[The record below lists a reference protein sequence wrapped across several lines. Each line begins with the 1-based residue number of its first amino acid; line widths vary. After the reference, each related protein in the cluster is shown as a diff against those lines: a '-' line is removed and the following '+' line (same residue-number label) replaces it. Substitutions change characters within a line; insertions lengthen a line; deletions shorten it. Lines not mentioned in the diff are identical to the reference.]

1 MAYINVI
8 KNNYDNDKVR
18 TISVNK
24 GELIIL
30 YGPFNSGKTSI
41 LDAIS
46 LNSKN
51 DNIFVNINEKN
62 IKKFNIKQRI
72 NYKKNIISY
81 GSLYFIDSL
90 TALENILLMCKVK
103 KNYLDINTILSKFNI
118 DDKINL
124 YPKDLSKK
132 ELALLS
138 ISMAIIKNA
147 DIILIDDA
155 IDNLDTALKLKTIS
169 TIKELCLNKTVI
181 LTSESIIEN
190 SNTKIIDVVSGKII
204 SKSSKSNKK
213 VTKKSK
219 VKSVKSKTKWLLI

>member
-219 VKSVKSKTKWLLI
+219 VKSVKSKTK